1 MMNILCPTDFS
12 ENSCFA
18 VEYAVNLTNILGGRI
33 HFLTTFTVPRA
44 TGSFRKFDTEIRQ
57 TVEEELSKFSEQYT
71 SLIKSN
77 QTPVMSVVEGSPGD
91 EILNYAKKHNIDL
104 IIMGTQ
110 GSSDMRTVLFGS
122 VTKKVF
128 ENTKVPVLAIPAV
141 TREVLTGN
149 RILLSLDDK
158 EVNNKNLFGVLKFL
172 IEKLNTKMD
181 IIHVSSP
188 DSYIAFTN
196 ETIKYLEDITEN
208 LIELHHEDPVLA
220 IRNYIEH
227 SDVGILV
234 MIRRHHSFWERL
246 FVQTNTT
253 AELFASNVPILMLPE

>member
-1 MMNILCPTDFS
+1 MNILCPTDFS
-12 ENSCFA
+12 DNSCFA
-18 VEYAVNLTNILGGRI
+18 VEYAINLTNIIGGRL
-33 HFLTTFTVPRA
+33 HFLTTYTVPRA
-44 TGSFRKFDTEIRQ
+44 TGSFRKFDVEIRE
-57 TVEEELSKFSEQYT
+57 TVVDELEKFTAQYLP
-71 SLIKSN
+71 LIKSKDN
-77 QTPVMSVVEGSPGD
+77 PVIAVVEGSPGD
-91 EILNYAKKHNIDL
+91 EILHYAKKHNIDL

-158 EVNNKNLFGVLKFL
+158 EVEDKKLFDILKFL
-172 IEKLNTKMD
+172 IEKLGTKLD
-181 IIHVSSP
+181 IIHVSGLDNYVAFSNKTT
-188 DSYIAFTN
+188 SY
-196 ETIKYLEDITEN
+196 LSDVTEN
-208 LIELHHEDPVLA
+208 MVELHSDDPVLA
-220 IRNYIEH
+220 IRQYVEN

-234 MIRRHHSFWERL
+234 MVRRHHSFWERL